1 MPDFAPTPREH
12 LTLSSTLNTARQ
24 AELRM
29 LGENDVHATSMPTQ
43 RGDGSEGKAES
54 NAATPA
60 SDEPGRVE
68 ALAEAQSELCVER
81 EVSRRLDLKV
91 RILERGIL
99 EVRDESDGLRS
110 ALMAALD
117 RLSMFSSNSV
127 PTPGIVSAS
136 AGNWLQNDTLEKQV
150 DAKTLLMLDKVAH
163 LDATLQTGLRVSRAQ
178 MKTLQT
184 NSKHGLDGGDKSRGD
199 ELAREVAALKRQVR
213 EPRARTAW
221 PLAAIAF

>member
-1 MPDFAPTPREH
+1 
-12 LTLSSTLNTARQ
+12 
-24 AELRM
+24 
-29 LGENDVHATSMPTQ
+29 
-43 RGDGSEGKAES
+43 
-54 NAATPA
+54 
-60 SDEPGRVE
+60 
-68 ALAEAQSELCVER
+68 VER

-127 PTPGIVSAS
+127 PSPGIVAAS
-136 AGNWLQNDTLEKQV
+136 SGNWLQNDSLEKQV

-184 NSKHGLDGGDKSRGD
+184 NNKHSLDGGDKSRGD
-199 ELAREVAALKRQVR
+199 ELAREVAVLKRQVR
-213 EPRARTAW
+213 EPRVRTAW
-221 PLAAIAF
+221 QPAAF

>member
-1 MPDFAPTPREH
+1 MPDFSA
-12 LTLSSTLNTARQ
+12 LNAARQ
-24 AELRM
+24 AESRM
-29 LGENDVHATSMPTQ
+29 LGENDVHATSIPAQ
-43 RGDGSEGKAES
+43 RGDVSEGKAES
-54 NAATPA
+54 NGATPA
-60 SDEPGRVE
+60 SDESGLVE

-117 RLSMFSSNSV
+117 RLSMFSANSV
-127 PTPGIVSAS
+127 PSPGIVSAS

-178 MKTLQT
+178 MKTLQA
-184 NSKHGLDGGDKSRGD
+184 NNKHGLDGGDKSRGD
-199 ELAREVAALKRQVR
+199 ELAREVAVLKQQVQENGGQPAWR
-213 EPRARTAW
+213 LTAFSYS
-221 PLAAIAF
+221 LLTAC